1 MSDPDGDPETD
12 AEDGETAPSTD
23 RETDPD
29 PGSETAVASVADP
42 LHAAEA
48 GSRSVT
54 LPVVGRV
61 SLGVAAVVLAFAA
74 ATVLPLVMGSYG
86 VFLGTSILVLAI
98 YGVAYDVAYG
108 YAGLLSFGHAV
119 FFGVGAYAAAFAVA
133 DAGLG
138 GAPALVAAVVAGG
151 VAAFGIGLVA
161 VRVPENGF
169 VILTIIAVLVFN
181 LVAVTWSDLT
191 GGTDGFTV
199 FAPSLGPLALSD
211 PTTNFYVTLAL
222 LGLVLAG
229 LSLLVRSEVGL
240 VFRLVRENERRAEL
254 LGYDVRRYK
263 LAALVVS
270 GALTGLAGG
279 LEAFV
284 FGYVNASNFAL
295 TVSADPLVYTL
306 IGGRGTLVGPIVGA
320 VALGVAEELLRDAT
334 DAYPLFVGAV
344 LIAVVVVER
353 EGVLGAYRRLR
364 DRSGS
369 EPAAESDDADRES
382 GSLRADG
389 GASGDDTGGGVGGDT
404 EVARD
409 RR

>member
-1 MSDPDGDPETD
+1 VSDPDGDPETD
-12 AEDGETAPSTD
+12 GDVDDDETAPSAD
-23 RETDPD
+23 RETESAA
-29 PGSETAVASVADP
+29 GSTGDSLPAAV
-42 LHAAEA
+42 A
-48 GSRSVT
+48 GSRGVS
-54 LPVVGRV
+54 LPVVGHV
-61 SLGVAAVVLAFAA
+61 PLGVAAVAVAFLGAA
-74 ATVLPLVMGSYG
+74 ILPVVMGSYG

-138 GAPALVAAVVAGG
+138 GAPALVAAVVAG
-151 VAAFGIGLVA
+151 LVA

-181 LVAVTWSDLT
+181 LVAVSWSGLT

-211 PTTNFYVTLAL
+211 PTTNFYVTLGL

-229 LSLLVRSEVGL
+229 LSVLVRSEVGL

-364 DRSGS
+364 DRSGAD
-369 EPAAESDDADRES
+369 PAAESDDPDPEPDPDPDRES

-389 GASGDDTGGGVGGDT
+389 GASGGGATAGAGVGEDT
-404 EVARD
+404 EVTRD
-409 RR
+409 RE